1 MATQYLEKLGIK
13 IIKFDCGHDLWI
25 NCQTSIVSIG
35 DAIVLREMQYFE
47 LSALELDES
56 SFVLIERQAAANPLG
71 TEAYAG
77 LGGIYFSDSRG
88 ARAILK

>member
-1 MATQYLEKLGIK
+1 
-13 IIKFDCGHDLWI
+13 
-25 NCQTSIVSIG
+25 
-35 DAIVLREMQYFE
+35 MQYFE